1 MKARKTSS
9 LPAREAAAAPR
20 PHSAVRNIMVVGVG
34 GQGVIMV
41 SKLLALLGQKQGL
54 QVKQSEVQGMAKRGG
69 IVYGHIRIG
78 EQVWSPVIPK
88 GEADVLIA
96 LEWAEGLRW
105 LDHLKPETGVFIADT
120 KQIVPPFACRNRK
133 VGAVSGYAKETPAEA
148 LAQIPNGFVLDATQ
162 MATEAGDL
170 RASNIVLCGALSAIL
185 DYPVE
190 DWLEIADALVPKKT
204 REINRK
210 AFLAGRAWAEAAR
223 HDPNLRVDDSG
234 LKRSAPMTARDVAI
248 SLEITP
254 AWCKGCDICVKLC
267 PERCLALNE
276 AQVVVLTKPEACTGC
291 RLCEWLCPDF
301 AITVHLSERKILAA

>member
-1 MKARKTSS
+1 
-9 LPAREAAAAPR
+9 
-20 PHSAVRNIMVVGVG
+20 MVVGVG

-41 SKLLALLGQKQGL
+41 SKLLALIGQKQGL

-78 EQVWSPVIPK
+78 EEVWSPVIPK

-105 LDHLKPETGVFIADT
+105 LDHLKPETGIFIADT

-133 VGAVSGYAKETPAEA
+133 VGAVSGYAKETPPDV
-148 LAQIPNGFVLDATQ
+148 LADIPNGFALDATQ
-162 MATEAGDL
+162 MAAEAGDP
-170 RASNIVLCGALSAIL
+170 RAANIVLMGALSAAL

-190 DWLEIADALVPKKT
+190 DWLTIADTLVPKKT

-223 HDPNLRVDDSG
+223 RDPQLRFDDS
-234 LKRSAPMTARDVAI
+234 LPKPKAPHTSRDVAI

-276 AQVVVLTKPEACTGC
+276 AQVVTLTKPEACTGC
-291 RLCEWLCPDF
+291 RICEWLCPDF
-301 AITVHLSERKILAA
+301 AITVHRSERESLVV